1 MIALLLVCLAF
12 LVPATVASG
21 YYFVLATIGW
31 RQRTTSISVPHHRFT
46 VLIPAHNEEKTIGD
60 AIHSVFASD
69 YPQELLRVLVVADN
83 CADRTAKTVQALGA
97 ECVERFSTV
106 DRGKGYA
113 LAFGMP
119 IALANGT
126 DAVFVM
132 DADCELSPNSLRIV
146 DATLTRGAAVVQ
158 AAVIARNPDVQ
169 PTGFVAATGA
179 QIENAVAAGLDRL
192 GFPVTLRGTGMV
204 LSRKILERFPWTAF
218 GITEDAEYSSQ
229 LREAGVRV
237 HFVLDAEVRSEAPPT
252 SAALTLQRRRWRAAL
267 FTGGLSWF
275 HRWLASKPL
284 VLLHLVLTVAV
295 VAVSSAGL
303 PTEVAV
309 AGGGWLGVLFGVTA
323 VVYLRAIRRG
333 GLFVGGITGVAHAT
347 FVVTR
352 LACVTLAGI
361 VQRGTIWERTP
372 RVADVARS
380 GA

>member
-12 LVPATVASG
+12 LVPATIACG

-31 RQRTTSISVPHHRFT
+31 RHRTTPIGVPRHRFT
-46 VLIPAHNEEKTIGD
+46 VLIPAHNEEKTVGD

-97 ECVERFSTV
+97 DCVERFSTV

-119 IALANGT
+119 IALESRT

-132 DADCELSPNSLRIV
+132 DADCELSPDALRIV
-146 DATLTRGAAVVQ
+146 DAMLTRGAAVVQ
-158 AAVIARNPDVQ
+158 AAVIARNPDVK

-229 LREAGVRV
+229 LRGASVRV
-237 HFVLDAEVRSEAPPT
+237 HFALNAEVRSEAPPT

-284 VLLHLVLTVAV
+284 VLMHLMLTLAV
-295 VAVSSAGL
+295 VAIASVGL
-303 PTEVAV
+303 PTEFAI
-309 AGGGWLGVLFGVTA
+309 AGGVWLGLLFGITA

-333 GLFVGGITGVAHAT
+333 GLFVGGITGIVHAT

-352 LACVTLAGI
+352 LAGVTLAGI

-372 RVADVARS
+372 RVADMSRGDV
-380 GA
+380 